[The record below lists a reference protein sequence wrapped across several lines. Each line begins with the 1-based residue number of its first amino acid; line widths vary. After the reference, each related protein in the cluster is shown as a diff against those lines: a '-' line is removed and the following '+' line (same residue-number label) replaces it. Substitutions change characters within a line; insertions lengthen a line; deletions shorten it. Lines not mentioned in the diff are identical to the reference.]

1 MSSENIGKIS
11 KLLES
16 YEPGRII
23 SSEKLIFS
31 RAMEQ
36 DVYNVT
42 SPFLVSGKE
51 YLLGR
56 VETRGDERNTK
67 VIFFQKKENLWEA
80 DIRMPIF
87 NLQDPFIFPFKDEI
101 IVGGVEVVQKKARK
115 FLSYRNAFYV
125 GKDVFYLSK
134 LGNGP
139 WGMKG
144 IRFKD
149 LPNEKIG
156 VFTRLQGDGGGRGKI
171 GFAIINSLDEL
182 KPRLM
187 SQTVAIQGIF
197 AEGEWGGVNE
207 IHKLKN
213 GKWGVLA
220 HVARYAKGKIRHYY
234 PISFLFDYE
243 KREISKVKILTRRE
257 DLPED
262 EAKKPDLFYVVYP
275 GGIVRKDDGTA
286 VLYVGVG
293 DSKAYAVAMKDPFLE
308 YED

>member
-1 MSSENIGKIS
+1 MTNENIGKIG

-16 YEPGRII
+16 YNPSRII

-31 RAMEQ
+31 GAMEQ

-42 SPFLVSGKE
+42 APFLVNGEE

-67 VIFFQKKENLWEA
+67 IIFFRKKDNLWEA

-87 NLQDPFIFPFKDEI
+87 NLQDPFIFSFGDEI
-101 IVGGVEVVQKKARK
+101 IVGGVEVVQKNWRK
-115 FLSYRNAFYV
+115 YLGYRNVFYM
-125 GKDVFYLSK
+125 GKDVFYLSRIT
-134 LGNGP
+134 NGP

-149 LPNEKIG
+149 LPNGKIG
-156 VFTRLQGDGGGRGKI
+156 VFTRLQGDRGGRGKI
-171 GFAIINSLDEL
+171 GFTIINLLDEL

-187 SQTVAIQGIF
+187 SQTVVIQGIF

-220 HVARYAKGKIRHYY
+220 HVARYARGKIRHYY
-234 PISFLFDYE
+234 PISFLFNYE
-243 KREISKVKILTRRE
+243 KREISKVKILARRE

-262 EAKKPDLFYVVYP
+262 EAKRTDLYYVVYP

-293 DSKAYAVAMKDPFLE
+293 DAKAYAVKIDDPFLE